1 MIDNILYCLSDVK
14 LTFPFECLETQFEAH
29 AKGGDILNS
38 IIHMHPGDR
47 EMTAR
52 VH

>member
-1 MIDNILYCLSDVK
+1 MIDNIVYCLSDVK
-14 LTFPFECLETQFEAH
+14 LTSSECLETQFEAH